1 MVRLLILILL
11 VSQLLACA
19 SLPENNS
26 AASYAIAKQEHST
39 LVKQVA
45 AAHQDLNLNSGE
57 ISLLLLEDGIDA
69 FVARISL
76 IKAAQSSIDLQYYLY
91 HSDLSGGLLTA
102 ALWQAAERG
111 VRVRLLVDD
120 MDLDGK
126 DQMIAM
132 LSAHPNFEV
141 RIFNPFIR
149 GKSRTGQFVTHFGSI
164 TRRMHN
170 KSLTVD
176 NAISILGGRNI
187 GDVYFGADPDVA
199 FGDLDVAF
207 SGPAVQQV
215 STSFDLYWN
224 NKLSYPIELL
234 SDYKVTENSLSKVS
248 AALQQFIV
256 NNKNNAYIKMLQR
269 NNLVELLNNNE
280 VKQYAGY
287 AKVLYDDPLKIVKS
301 REKIQYHLT
310 PQLSPYFQS
319 LKKELVIV
327 SPYFVPGV
335 EGLTL
340 FAALIDRGIKVKILT
355 NSLKSNDVIV
365 VHAGYSKY
373 RKKLLKM
380 GVKIYEVDSEI
391 LTEKTAFKVQ
401 PKKKNNLI
409 GISKASLHAKYFVLD
424 RQYTFIGS
432 LNLDPRSINEN
443 SEIGVIIDSDE
454 LAADVA
460 LHFDE
465 NIHRIAFEL
474 LLVNDQVVW
483 QKKRGSKTTDY
494 YNEPYSSWWERIF
507 IGFLRL
513 LPGESQL

>member
-1 MVRLLILILL
+1 MYRYFISILF
-11 VSQLLACA
+11 VSQLLACV
-19 SLPENNS
+19 SLPENS
-26 AASYAIAKQEHST
+26 STASYALAKSEHST

-45 AAHQDLNLNSGE
+45 AAHQYLNINPGE
-57 ISLLLLEDGIDA
+57 VSVLLLDDGIDA
-69 FVARISL
+69 FVARLSL

-91 HSDLSGGLLTA
+91 HSDLSGGLLTT

-120 MDLDGK
+120 MDLDGREK
-126 DQMIAM
+126 SIAM

-176 NAISILGGRNI
+176 NTLSILGGRNI
-187 GDVYFGADPDVA
+187 GDVYFGADPDIA

-234 SDYKVTENSLSKVS
+234 SDYKVTENSLSEVS
-248 AALQQFIV
+248 KALQQFIV
-256 NNKNNAYIKMLQR
+256 ENETNAFIKTLQQ
-269 NNLVELLNNNE
+269 NNLIELLKNNE

-301 REKIQYHLT
+301 RDKTEYHLT

-335 EGLTL
+335 EGLAL

-355 NSLKSNDVIV
+355 NSLKSNDVTV

-391 LTEKTAFKVQ
+391 LTEKIALKGL
-401 PKKKNNLI
+401 PKRKKNLI

-443 SEIGVIIDSDE
+443 TEIGVIIDSDE
-454 LAADVA
+454 LAADIA

-474 LLVNDQVVW
+474 LLLNDQVVW
-483 QKKRGSKTTDY
+483 QKKRGSKTTTY
-494 YNEPYSSWWERIF
+494 YNEPYSSWWERF
-507 IGFLRL
+507 YIGFLRL